1 MKLFEKFMYPIL
13 LIIVF
18 AAIYLARTDQQ
29 YFESTLA
36 TEGGL
41 FQCIIFGTIL
51 FASIMCFYRSSILR
65 PFRGGT
71 FSGCLIF
78 MGIVFLIFAMDEV
91 SWGQTF
97 FEFETP
103 EFFKLRNTHQRLNF
117 HHLVIGGFHVNDIIF
132 TLAIKIIATL
142 YFLILPFSYKR
153 FEKLKVFVNRY
164 AIPLPRYTHTAAYA
178 VIALLMSMIPSDM
191 RYIVFE
197 LCFYWILVLMMYNPI
212 NDEIFSRVS
221 LIR

>member
-1 MKLFEKFMYPIL
+1 MYPIL

-18 AAIYLARTDQQ
+18 FAIYLARTDKA
-29 YFESTLA
+29 YFESNLA
-36 TEGGL
+36 VQGGF
-41 FQCIIFGTIL
+41 FQCLIFGTIL
-51 FASIMCFYRSSILR
+51 FASIMCFYRASILK

-78 MGIVFLIFAMDEV
+78 MGIIFLAFAMDEI
-91 SWGQTF
+91 SWGQIF
-97 FEFETP
+97 FNFETP
-103 EFFKLRNTHQRLNF
+103 EFFRTRNLYGKMNI

-153 FEKLKVFVNRY
+153 FDRLKSFVNRY

-178 VIALLMSMIPSDM
+178 VIALLMSLIPSDL

-197 LCFYWILVLMMYNPI
+197 LCFYWILVLMMYNPL
-212 NDEIFSRVS
+212 NDEVFSRVS
-221 LIR
+221 LVR